1 MYLSK
6 GGVMEKSPRILPHNL
21 EVEQALLGCLFLDQQ
36 AQGECFAKMQAS
48 DFYSTGH
55 QKIFKAMYESYA
67 SNRGVDYVTVSKYL
81 DTKGQ
86 LEDVGGMDYVADLT
100 NAVPSAS
107 NFKNYMEL
115 VQNDATM
122 RRLIELCQ
130 DGINYCFTNNNA
142 KEALQYME
150 KHVFDLSKEKDIS
163 ELVQITKGV
172 DEVVDR
178 MEKLSIDKNA
188 FRGIKTGFPTLDN
201 YTKGFHKGDL
211 ILLAARPG
219 IGKTSLAL
227 NICSNAALYGG
238 AVVAV
243 FSLEMPIS
251 QIAQRTMCSVGNITM
266 ENATSGT
273 TNSKVWETVMQ
284 TKEQLS
290 NAGLYVDDS
299 SLTTPTQILSKCR
312 RLKAEKGLDLVMIDY
327 LQLMKAEGTGKK
339 DSGNRQQEVA
349 DLTRSLKIAAREL
362 GVPIIVLSQLSRD
375 IEKRNDHK
383 PQLSDLRESG
393 AIEQDADIVMF
404 IDRVNEANQ
413 ELEEVEDDMEQN
425 ADDGEN
431 CKLIIAKHRN
441 GSLGSIPLKWYK
453 HYTRFEEPKAN
464 RLVEA
469 PVRNTQYD
477 NEELIPVENDDI
489 GDAF

>member
-1 MYLSK
+1 
-6 GGVMEKSPRILPHNL
+6 MEKSPRILPHNL
-21 EVEQALLGCLFLDQQ
+21 EVEQSLLGSLFLSQD
-36 AQGECFAKMQAS
+36 AQSECFAKMQS
-48 DFYSTGH
+48 NDFYSVGH
-55 QKIFKAMYESYA
+55 QKIFKAMYENYRT
-67 SNRGVDYVTVSKYL
+67 NKGVDYVTVAKTL
-81 DTKGQ
+81 DIKGE
-86 LEDVGGMDYVADLT
+86 LEDVGGIEYIADLT

-107 NFKNYMEL
+107 NYKNYMAI

-130 DGINYCFTNNNA
+130 DGIDYCFKNTNS
-142 KEALQYME
+142 KQALQYME
-150 KHVFDLSKEKDIS
+150 KQIFDLSKEKDIS

-172 DEVVDR
+172 NEVVDR

-227 NICSNAALYGG
+227 NICANASIYGG
-238 AVVAV
+238 ATVAI

-251 QIAQRTMCSVGNITM
+251 QIAQRTMCSIGNISM
-266 ENATSGT
+266 DNATSGT

-284 TKEQLS
+284 TKEQLETV
-290 NAGLYVDDS
+290 GMYVDDS

-312 RLKAEKGLDLVMIDY
+312 RLKAEHGLDLVMIDY
-327 LQLMKAEGTGKK
+327 LQLMRSESDGRK
-339 DSGNRQQEVA
+339 DSGNRSQEVGEM
-349 DLTRSLKIAAREL
+349 TRALKIAAREL
-362 GVPIIVLSQLSRD
+362 ECPIIVLSQLSRD

-393 AIEQDADIVMF
+393 SIEQDADIVMF
-404 IDRVNEANQ
+404 IDRVNEVNQ
-413 ELEEVEDDMEQN
+413 ELEDGEIMEDS

-431 CKLIIAKHRN
+431 CKLILAKHRN
-441 GSLGSIPLKWYK
+441 GSLGSIPLKWYGQ
-453 HYTRFEEPKAN
+453 YTRFEEPKAN
-464 RLVEA
+464 RLSEA
-469 PVRNTQYD
+469 PVHNVSNSTD
-477 NEELIPVENDDI
+477 ELIPVANDDI
-489 GDAF
+489 DSAF

>member
-1 MYLSK
+1 
-6 GGVMEKSPRILPHNL
+6 MEPRILPHNL
-21 EVEQALLGCLFLDQQ
+21 EVEQSLLGCLFLNQS
-36 AQGECFAKMQAS
+36 AQSECFAKMQAS
-48 DFYSTGH
+48 DFYSNGH
-55 QKIFKAMYESYA
+55 QKIFKAMSENYIG
-67 SNRGVDYVTVSKYL
+67 NRGVDYVTVAKTL
-81 DTKGQ
+81 DGKGE
-86 LEDVGGMDYVADLT
+86 LEDVGGIEYVADLT
-100 NAVPSAS
+100 NSVPSAS
-107 NFKNYMEL
+107 NYKNYMQI
-115 VQNDATM
+115 VQNDAIL

-130 DGINYCFTNNNA
+130 EGINYCFDNSDA
-142 KEALQYME
+142 KQALQYLE
-150 KHVFDLSKEKDIS
+150 KQVFDLSKEKDMSELMQIS
-163 ELVQITKGV
+163 EGV
-172 DEVVDR
+172 NQVIDR

-238 AVVAV
+238 ATVAV

-266 ENATSGT
+266 DNATSGT

-284 TKEQLS
+284 TKDQL
-290 NAGLYVDDS
+290 ADAQMYVDDS
-299 SLTTPTQILSKCR
+299 SLTTPSQILSKCR

-327 LQLMKAEGTGKK
+327 LQLMKADTTSKK

-362 GVPIIVLSQLSRD
+362 ECPIIVLSQLSRD
-375 IEKRNDHK
+375 IEKRTDHK

-404 IDRVNEANQ
+404 IDRVNEVNQ
-413 ELEEVEDDMEQN
+413 DLSDTDAPME
-425 ADDGEN
+425 ADDGDGES
-431 CKLIIAKHRN
+431 CKLVIAKHRN
-441 GSLGSIPLKWYK
+441 GSLGSIALKWHK
-453 HYTRFEEPKAN
+453 EYTRFEEPKAN
-464 RLVEA
+464 RLSEA
-469 PVRNTQYD
+469 PVHDYSN
-477 NEELIPVENDDI
+477 NEELIPVANDDI
-489 GDAF
+489 EGSF

>member
-1 MYLSK
+1 
-6 GGVMEKSPRILPHNL
+6 MEKSPRRLPHNL
-21 EVEQALLGCLFLDQQ
+21 EVEQSMLGCLFLNPK

-48 DFYSTGH
+48 DFYSSGH
-55 QKIFKAMYESYA
+55 QKIFKAMYD
-67 SNRGVDYVTVSKYL
+67 NFIGNKGVDYVTVAKTL
-81 DTKGQ
+81 EANGD
-86 LEDVGGMDYVADLT
+86 LEDVGGIEYVADLT

-107 NFKNYMEL
+107 NYKNYMEII
-115 VQNDATM
+115 QNDATM

-130 DGINYCFTNNNA
+130 EGINYCFENTNS

-150 KHVFDLSKEKDIS
+150 KQIFDLSKTKDIS
-163 ELVQITKGV
+163 ELVQISEGV
-172 DEVVDR
+172 DQVIDR

-243 FSLEMPIS
+243 FSLEMPLS

-266 ENATSGT
+266 DNATSGT
-273 TNSKVWETVMQ
+273 TDSKVWETVMQ
-284 TKEQLS
+284 TKDELAT
-290 NAGLYVDDS
+290 AGIYVDDS
-299 SLTTPTQILSKCR
+299 SLTTPTQIISKCR
-312 RLKAEKGLDLVMIDY
+312 RLKAEKGLDLIMIDY
-327 LQLMKAEGTGKK
+327 LQLMKSDTTSKK

-362 GVPIIVLSQLSRD
+362 ECPIIVLSQLSRD

-404 IDRVNEANQ
+404 IDRVNEVNQ
-413 ELEEVEDDMEQN
+413 ELSDNEEEIEQTS
-425 ADDGEN
+425 DDGED

-441 GSLGSIPLKWYK
+441 GSLGTISLKWDK
-453 HYTRFEEPKAN
+453 EYTRFREPKAN
-464 RLVEA
+464 RLSDAPARTQTVE
-469 PVRNTQYD
+469 
-477 NEELIPVENDDI
+477 NEELIPVANDDI
-489 GDAF
+489 DSAF

>member
-1 MYLSK
+1 MD
-6 GGVMEKSPRILPHNL
+6 KSPRILPHNL
-21 EVEQALLGCLFLDQQ
+21 EVEQSLLGCLFLNVK
-36 AQGECFAKMQAS
+36 AQSECFAKMKAS

-55 QKIFKAMYESYA
+55 QKIFQAMYDNYIG
-67 SNRGVDYVTVSKYL
+67 NKGVDYVTVSKTL
-81 DTKGQ
+81 DSNGE
-86 LEDVGGMDYVADLT
+86 LDDVGGIEYVADLT

-107 NFKNYMEL
+107 NYKNYMQIIE
-115 VQNDATM
+115 NDAVL

-130 DGINYCFTNNNA
+130 EGINYCFDNSNS
-142 KEALQYME
+142 KEALQYLE
-150 KHVFDLSKEKDIS
+150 KQIFDLSKSKDMS
-163 ELVQITKGV
+163 ELVQINEGV
-172 DEVVDR
+172 NQVIDR

-243 FSLEMPIS
+243 FSLEMPLS

-266 ENATSGT
+266 DDATSGT
-273 TNSKVWETVMQ
+273 TNAKVWETVMQ
-284 TKEQLS
+284 TKDELS
-290 NAGLYVDDS
+290 NAGIYVDDS
-299 SLTTPTQILSKCR
+299 SLTTPSQILSKCR

-327 LQLMKAEGTGKK
+327 LQLMKA
-339 DSGNRQQEVA
+339 DSVGSKREANRQQEVA
-349 DLTRSLKIAAREL
+349 DLTRNLKIVAREL
-362 GVPIIVLSQLSRD
+362 EVPIIVLSQLSRD

-404 IDRVNEANQ
+404 IDRVNEVNV
-413 ELEEVEDDMEQN
+413 ELSEEDDNMVEST
-425 ADDGEN
+425 DDGEN

-441 GSLGSIPLKWYK
+441 GSLGTISLKWYK
-453 HYTRFEEPKAN
+453 EFTRFEEPKAN
-464 RLVEA
+464 HLSEA
-469 PVRNTQYD
+469 PVHNVEIG
-477 NEELIPVENDDI
+477 NEELIPIQDNYIDN
-489 GDAF
+489 AF